1 MDIEA
6 YKSKLKTLAY
16 SELQSTWL
24 DVEFGIGQIEDKAER
39 DEEIRLQFLIEA
51 EMKSRENNPAKSI
64 AMMLNRAFLVNPA
77 SVLTL
82 WMSDIPCDHDL
93 ANDPA
98 IVVDALMPHSESFAV
113 GLLGILNCALAEIGC
128 DERVAMSFSEPEE
141 ATNGRRRV
149 IGFCAVDAEDVVGSG
164 VVEGEK

>member
-16 SELQSTWL
+16 SELQSAWL
-24 DVEFGIGQIEDKAER
+24 DVEFGIGQLEDKAER
-39 DEEIRLQFLIEA
+39 DEKMRLQFLIEA
-51 EMKSRENNPAKSI
+51 EMKSRENNSAKSI
-64 AMMLNRAFLVNPA
+64 AMMLNRAFLANPEPI
-77 SVLTL
+77 LTL
-82 WMSDIPCDHDL
+82 CLNRIPCNHAL

-98 IVVDALMPHSESFAV
+98 IVVDELMLDGEFYAV
-113 GLLGILNCALAEIGC
+113 GLLGILNGALAEIGC

-149 IGFCAVDAEDVVGSG
+149 IGFCTVDAEDVVGSG